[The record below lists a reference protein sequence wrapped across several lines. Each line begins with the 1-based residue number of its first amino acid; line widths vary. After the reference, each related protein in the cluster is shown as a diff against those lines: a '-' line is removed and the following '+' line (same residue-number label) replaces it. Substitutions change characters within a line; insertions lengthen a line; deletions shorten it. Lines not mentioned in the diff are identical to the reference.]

1 MGAAH
6 GMWAAR
12 GAAARARARM
22 RPQPPC
28 GRRAMQVIYHL
39 NNRNEDLEFELHD
52 AAERGAREIAG
63 ARADGAAKVDAARA
77 QLQEALDTAKV

>member
-1 MGAAH
+1 
-6 GMWAAR
+6 
-12 GAAARARARM
+12 
-22 RPQPPC
+22 
-28 GRRAMQVIYHL
+28 MQVIYHL